1 MNKQLRVQSPNEVS
15 TDRRETLLATLTL
28 NDELPNAIE
37 FGIQLNRCF
46 FYSSQHWI
54 ACTAV
59 SCDRAANAWLD
70 LRLQAQKLSAAPLA
84 ANAIS
89 RTVQA
94 VEEEFARIMG
104 LSWHLESRVDLL
116 SKLRQLPDD
125 EFFEGAEDI
134 LFAAYLSPVRAWKTS
149 LLESITEHLSSMQVR
164 AVLLGDSLGSYVMGD
179 RVWKGMYLAES
190 TKEPA
195 PATLPNNGAA
205 RPVDPEIFEGDR
217 VPLDEIFWVRT
228 DLPNTVVD
236 RWPLQLDDREII
248 LLQQRFGELGL
259 SWEVAKPV
267 LFNLD
272 NEDNNAHDDSR
283 SELVTENSLARFI
296 QTVRAGTRTSV
307 SVGGEDNYL
316 GIIVDDFTVFYRD
329 DEAPLGRSRKLEK
342 LAKEYVKAG
351 EAGLSRRDLAR
362 LQREGTNP
370 SLVDQENGKLNREL
384 GKIGLSIDSD
394 RVPGEEGRFVLRP
407 IGVRPTS

>member
-1 MNKQLRVQSPNEVS
+1 MKKHLPVQPSNEVS
-15 TDRRETLLATLTL
+15 TDRRETLLAAVTL
-28 NDELPNAIE
+28 NDELPEALE
-37 FGIQLNRCF
+37 FGVQLNRCF

-70 LRLQAQKLSAAPLA
+70 LRLQAQKLSAAPIA

-94 VEEEFARIMG
+94 TEEEFARTAG
-104 LSWHLESRVDLL
+104 LSWHRESRVDLL
-116 SKLRQLPDD
+116 DSLHQRPDD
-125 EFFEGAEDI
+125 EYYEAAEDSH
-134 LFAAYLSPVRAWKTS
+134 FAAYLSPTRAWKES
-149 LLESITEHLSSMQVR
+149 LLKSIAEFLSSTQMR
-164 AVLLGDSLGSYVMGD
+164 AVLLGDRLGSYVMGD

-195 PATLPNNGAA
+195 PAAVPNDCAA
-205 RPVDPEIFEGDR
+205 RLITPEIFKGDH
-217 VPLDEIFWVRT
+217 VPLDEMFWVRT

-236 RWPLQLDDREII
+236 RWPLHLGNREII

-259 SWEVAKPV
+259 SWEVAKQV

-272 NEDNNAHDDSR
+272 NEDNNAHDESR

-296 QTVRAGTRTSV
+296 QTVRAGSRTRV
-307 SVGGEDNYL
+307 SVGGEASYL

-329 DEAPLGRSRKLEK
+329 DQAPLGRSRKLEK
-342 LAKEYVKAG
+342 LAKAYVKAG
-351 EAGLSRRDLAR
+351 EAGLSRKDLR
-362 LQREGTNP
+362 KLQREGTNP

-407 IGVRPTS
+407 IGGRTTS